1 MLRPQKIEMHS
12 LFEVSSRRSFI
23 HYVHRLGLTK
33 QLHQSSGGVILSIKS
48 QTRPSRPRFDEWRE
62 LTAARGHDGRAAFN
76 TERGVG
82 P

>member
-1 MLRPQKIEMHS
+1 LARKKEVNKRYAGPKEKEVINIQPGWS
-12 LFEVSSRRSFI
+12 L
-23 HYVHRLGLTK
+23 
-33 QLHQSSGGVILSIKS
+33 ILSIKS